1 MGTVGVTLVIPLP
14 GEPRASLIQIKYFR
28 NAPGGVMPA
37 KRLLGLIGPIT
48 LLASTALAQ
57 MNYWLPKND
66 ISATAGTEFVS
77 TQTVYNTPLSFN
89 PSLHFGNPVA
99 FELDYSR
106 LLKTAKIFGIRAELP
121 VAIYPRMNL
130 NLAAHGIPNDIG
142 ALFVTP
148 SVRANIFVNDSV
160 SPWVS
165 VGGGYGRFWYS
176 SSDEFYGANTG
187 PSGSNTGVV
196 QFGAGLDV
204 WFWNHWGF
212 RGEARDFYSG
222 EPSYNVDTNRSR
234 QHNYYVGAGMIY
246 RF

>member
-1 MGTVGVTLVIPLP
+1 MRSANVS
-14 GEPRASLIQIKYFR
+14 RASLIQTKYFR
-28 NAPGGVMPA
+28 NTPGGVMPA
-37 KRLLGLIGPIT
+37 KRLLGRFIPVV
-48 LLASTALAQ
+48 LLASSAWAQ
-57 MNYWLPKND
+57 MNYFLPVND
-66 ISATAGTEFVS
+66 FSATAGTEFVS
-77 TQTVYNTPLSFN
+77 TQTVYNTGLSFN
-89 PSLHFGNPVA
+89 PSLHFARPWA
-99 FELDYSR
+99 FAFNYSR

-121 VAIYPRMNL
+121 VGIYPRMDL

-148 SVRANIFVNDSV
+148 SVRVNIFSNDNV

-165 VGGGYGRFWYS
+165 VGGGYGRFRYAH
-176 SSDEFYGANTG
+176 SDEFYGTNTG

-196 QFGAGLDV
+196 QFGTGLDV
-204 WFWNHWGF
+204 WFWDRWGF

-234 QHNYYVGAGMIY
+234 QHNYYVGVGFLH